1 MTEPR
6 EIEWRL
12 VEPGKW
18 RLDGTAVTITL
29 TIGCPMA
36 YRVEWG
42 GKMITAMGTL
52 PEAKRRANKFCAE
65 LQEAGFEP

>member
-12 VEPGKW
+12 VEPGLW
-18 RLDGTAVTITL
+18 RLDGTQATIRL
-29 TIGCPMA
+29 SIGIPL
-36 YRVEWG
+36 YYLLRWKDSTVG
-42 GKMITAMGTL
+42 GAFTL
-52 PEAKRRANKFCAE
+52 PEAKSKAAAMCAE